1 MYPAHIE
8 SLVCSNK
15 VSYVDT
21 PTLVDLTFTFKLEH
35 RRVCIVSMLSG
46 YFLPIPKE
54 KQKVVWQTTKVNT
67 NTSIG
72 HE

>member
-1 MYPAHIE
+1 MFQQSKLCGHNHFGGFDFYFQTRAQKGMD
-8 SLVCSNK
+8 SL
-15 VSYVDT
+15 
-21 PTLVDLTFTFKLEH
+21 
-35 RRVCIVSMLSG
+35 MLSG